1 MTRTKKLL
9 FYIAFQVFAIILL
22 VISYLSIQNKE
33 SVVQYDPVSIVLANQ
48 QISRVGEIQAGI
60 ELISY
65 MKDKNKTH
73 NVLELVF
80 KISDWQKGH
89 MDLIREI
96 EGSEMGETSKKN
108 LIDEMRHAYN
118 YLNRI
123 ELSTRIII
131 QKPDA
136 PNVVKSLKEVV
147 AQNEAGYVSEMKDVI
162 HFLKKHDLHDRKIAD
177 IKEQVVFFLA
187 LALVVLNIIV
197 LITPLRRYIL
207 D

>member
-9 FYIAFQVFAIILL
+9 FYIAFQVFAIIFL

-33 SVVQYDPVSIVLANQ
+33 NVVQYDPVSIVLANQ
-48 QISRVGEIQAGI
+48 QIARVGEIQAGI
-60 ELISY
+60 ELISL

-80 KISDWQKGH
+80 KISDWEKGH

-96 EGSEMGETSKKN
+96 ENSEMGETSKKN
-108 LIDEMRHAYN
+108 LIGEMRHAYN

-162 HFLKKHDLHDRKIAD
+162 HFLKKHDEHDRNIAD
-177 IKEQVVFFLA
+177 IKEQIVFFLA
-187 LALVVLNIIV
+187 LSLVVLNVIV
-197 LITPLRRYIL
+197 LVTPLRRYIL